1 MTAIL
6 SPPIYPSL
14 LSAKHASDRISQGSD
29 SRKGVRETNVIN
41 VKNAISCALIV
52 LLTVVSAWPTMA
64 NAQQVTRTLA
74 VAGEGRVSKTPDLFH
89 FSVAVAEQGL
99 HVSKLNQ
106 SVSKTSK
113 RIITLLLEQGIPE
126 KDIQALHVQLEPW
139 YEYQNNRRTQKG
151 FQLNR
156 TIKVKVRQVAKFDQL
171 IDKVLKAGANTVD
184 GFRYSLS
191 QQRSSYLDAL
201 DLAIVDA
208 KLRAERLA
216 SSMQSQVGKVISIR
230 ERGVSHEPMP
240 RMEKTMAFSDS
251 VGTYVPGQ
259 VDVTAHVDVVFELVS
274 R

>member
-1 MTAIL
+1 MNMATITSTLICATVL
-6 SPPIYPSL
+6 SSKHPS
-14 LSAKHASDRISQGSD
+14 DP
-29 SRKGVRETNVIN
+29 VRQVLRGRTRRNVIY
-41 VKNAISCALIV
+41 LICMLTLLMGV
-52 LLTVVSAWPTMA
+52 LPMMV
-64 NAQQVTRTLA
+64 NAQQVTRTIA

-113 RIITLLLEQGIPE
+113 RIVTLLLEQGIPE

-151 FQLNR
+151 FRLSR
-156 TIKVKVRQVAKFDQL
+156 TINVKVRQVAKFDKL
-171 IDKVLKAGANTVD
+171 IDRVLKTGASGVD

-191 QQRSSYLDAL
+191 QPRSSYLDAL
-201 DLAIVDA
+201 DLAVVDA
-208 KLRAERLA
+208 KFRAERLA

-230 ERGVSHEPMP
+230 ESGVSHEPMP

-251 VGTYVPGQ
+251 VGGYVPGE
-259 VDVTAHVDVVFELVS
+259 VDVTAHVDVVFELVFELVS
-274 R
+274 Q

>member
-1 MTAIL
+1 MTTIL
-6 SPPIYPSL
+6 SAPIYPSL
-14 LSAKHASDRISQGSD
+14 LSDKHQSDRISQGSD
-29 SRKGVRETNVIN
+29 SRKGLRETNVIN
-41 VKNAISCALIV
+41 AINCALIV
-52 LLTVVSAWPTMA
+52 LLTVVSAWSTMA
-64 NAQQVTRTLA
+64 NAQQVTRTIA

-89 FSVAVAEQGL
+89 FSVAIVEQGL

-113 RIITLLLEQGIPE
+113 RIIALLLDQGIPE
-126 KDIQALHVQLEPW
+126 KDIQALYVQLEPW

-171 IDKVLKAGANTVD
+171 IDRVLKAGANTVD

-191 QQRSSYLDAL
+191 QPRSSYLDAL

-216 SSMQSQVGKVISIR
+216 SSMQSRVGKVISIR

-251 VGTYVPGQ
+251 VGTYVPGE